1 MGKVL
6 IGVEGGREA
15 SEGGREAL
23 LRDRKHERVGG
34 GRAALGAAD
43 ALKVALAFVTSD
55 DVVRLYTLSVP
66 GLTLDLHSLPL
77 PLIEGE
83 LEVGQSII
91 QTLRHAPPKISVG
104 HWECLTDAAAAAA
117 APNAPPPPRRVALR
131 PSRPRL

>member
-1 MGKVL
+1 M
-6 IGVEGGREA
+6 
-15 SEGGREAL
+15 
-23 LRDRKHERVGG
+23 GG

-66 GLTLDLHSLPL
+66 GLTLDLHSPPL

-91 QTLRHAPPKISVG
+91 RTLQHAPPKIFCRTLG
-104 HWECLTDAAAAAA
+104 MPC
-117 APNAPPPPRRVALR
+117 APPPPYRCVALR
-131 PSRPRL
+131 PSRLCL